1 MLLRNNLRKNNSE
14 KRLIINNVNYIDVD
28 KYRDELI
35 KLKQE
40 LNKRN
45 KEYQNL
51 KVEYIKLENEYK
63 SNLKFI
69 ELIINESN
77 SNEQMNS
84 NEIIDMKKD
93 ANTIDIKNNN
103 NINENNNDDIS
114 NLIDVDNKAQN
125 GEIKK
130 INNFRKKKKSSSL
143 CKETMRRIKEKYLY
157 LKMKEEINHLKEEIS
172 EKDTIMNHLKNS
184 SKIIK
189 LRELDNKYAD
199 TYNELTELKGK
210 YKKIENIKQDYYN
223 TKSKIAVLFH
233 QLDLYKKQTRIQ
245 KEQIEKLTLQQQNNI
260 NIIENNENQKNIEE
274 NKKKYFK
281 NENEKLKKIIKN
293 LYEKN
298 ENFTEEIERLKNVK
312 PPSRNLVKV
321 EIENK
326 KLKKQI
332 SEYVK
337 EIEKLKKMLKDKN
350 DKKLNKNQ
358 SDFFMT
364 STKIIIEEDQ
374 KKDDDENENNGDEDN
389 NNNND
394 NERKNNNDNNKGN
407 DENDIK
413 NNNASCNDVSTLN
426 KNVDDKKLETKDI
439 ELTDLLS
446 ENN

>member
-1 MLLRNNLRKNNSE
+1 MLLRNNLHKNNSE

-45 KEYQNL
+45 KEYQDL
-51 KVEYIKLENEYK
+51 KVEYTKLENEYK
-63 SNLKFI
+63 SNLKLI

-77 SNEQMNS
+77 SNEDLNS
-84 NEIIDMKKD
+84 SGIINIKNPPNIIDD
-93 ANTIDIKNNN
+93 KNND
-103 NINENNNDDIS
+103 INSAND
-114 NLIDVDNKAQN
+114 IDNTNVQN
-125 GEIKK
+125 EVKK
-130 INNFRKKKKSSSL
+130 INKFKKKKKSSSL
-143 CKETMRRIKEKYLY
+143 CKETMHKIKEKYLY

-199 TYNELTELKGK
+199 TYHELTELKGK
-210 YKKIENIKQDYYN
+210 YKKVEYIKQDYYN
-223 TKSKIAVLFH
+223 TKNKLAALFQ
-233 QLDLYKKQTRIQ
+233 QLDLYKKQTKIQ
-245 KEQIEKLTLQQQNNI
+245 KEKIEKLTLQQQSNI
-260 NIIENNENQKNIEE
+260 TLIENNENQKNIEE

-321 EIENK
+321 EMENK

-337 EIEKLKKMLKDKN
+337 EIEKLKKMLKEKN

-374 KKDDDENENNGDEDN
+374 KKEDNENNNNNDEDN
-389 NNNND
+389 NNNNKVDESKNNKD
-394 NERKNNNDNNKGN
+394 NENEN
-407 DENDIK
+407 ENDIK
-413 NNNASCNDVSTLN
+413 NNNVSANDVSTLN
-426 KNVDDKKLETKDI
+426 KQVDDKKLETKDI

>member
-1 MLLRNNLRKNNSE
+1 MLLRNNLHKNNSE

-45 KEYQNL
+45 KEYQDL
-51 KVEYIKLENEYK
+51 KVEYTKLENEYK
-63 SNLKFI
+63 SNLKLI

-77 SNEQMNS
+77 SNENLNS
-84 NEIIDMKKD
+84 SEIINMK
-93 ANTIDIKNNN
+93 NPPNVIDNKNND
-103 NINENNNDDIS
+103 INSVKDI
-114 NLIDVDNKAQN
+114 DNTNANVQN
-125 GEIKK
+125 EGIKK
-130 INNFRKKKKSSSL
+130 INKIKKKKKSSSL
-143 CKETMRRIKEKYLY
+143 CKETMHKIKEKYLY

-199 TYNELTELKGK
+199 TYHELTELKDK
-210 YKKIENIKQDYYN
+210 YKKVEYIKNDYFN
-223 TKSKIAVLFH
+223 TKNKLASLFQ
-233 QLDLYKKQTRIQ
+233 QLVLYKKQTRIQ

-260 NIIENNENQKNIEE
+260 NIIENNENQKNNEE

-281 NENEKLKKIIKN
+281 NENEKLKKIINN
-293 LYEKN
+293 LLQENK
-298 ENFTEEIERLKNVK
+298 NFTEEIEKLKNVK

-337 EIEKLKKMLKDKN
+337 EIEKLKKMLKEKN

-374 KKDDDENENNGDEDN
+374 KKDDNENSNKNDEDNKNNNNSDEDN
-389 NNNND
+389 NNNNVDENNEKD
-394 NERKNNNDNNKGN
+394 NKNNNV
-407 DENDIK
+407 
-413 NNNASCNDVSTLN
+413 SCNDVSTLN

>member
-1 MLLRNNLRKNNSE
+1 MFLRNNLHKNNSE
-14 KRLIINNVNYIDVD
+14 KRLIINNANYMDID

-45 KEYQNL
+45 KEYQDL
-51 KVEYIKLENEYK
+51 KVEYTKLENEYK
-63 SNLKFI
+63 SNLKLI

-77 SNEQMNS
+77 SNEDLNS
-84 NEIIDMKKD
+84 SGIINMKNPPNIID
-93 ANTIDIKNNN
+93 NKNND
-103 NINENNNDDIS
+103 INSAND
-114 NLIDVDNKAQN
+114 IDNTNVQN
-125 GEIKK
+125 EVKK
-130 INNFRKKKKSSSL
+130 INKFKKKKKSSSL
-143 CKETMRRIKEKYLY
+143 CKETMHKIKEKYLY

-199 TYNELTELKGK
+199 TYHELTELKDK
-210 YKKIENIKQDYYN
+210 YKKVEYIKQDYYN
-223 TKSKIAVLFH
+223 TKNKLAALFQ

-321 EIENK
+321 EMENK
-326 KLKKQI
+326 KLKQQI

-350 DKKLNKNQ
+350 EDKKLKKNQ
-358 SDFFMT
+358 GDFFMT

-374 KKDDDENENNGDEDN
+374 KKDDNENDNNNNNDEDN
-389 NNNND
+389 NNNNVDENKNINKND
-394 NERKNNNDNNKGN
+394 NENDNKNNNM
-407 DENDIK
+407 
-413 NNNASCNDVSTLN
+413 SCNDISTLN
-426 KNVDDKKLETKDI
+426 KLADDKKLETKDI